1 MILYNK
7 GNSADMVKLKDSGM
21 KRLASECTESHE
33 PLKQRICS
41 LVVVSGSDVM
51 MEKAGQRDVS
61 WGLDQVLLAL
71 EMEEEGHK
79 PKTLCVL

>member
-33 PLKQRICS
+33 PLKQGICY

-51 MEKAGQRDVS
+51 MEVGQRDVS
-61 WGLDQVLLAL
+61 
-71 EMEEEGHK
+71 
-79 PKTLCVL
+79 

>member
-33 PLKQRICS
+33 PLKQGICY

-51 MEKAGQRDVS
+51 MEVGQRDVS
-61 WGLDQVLLAL
+61 WGLDQVLFAL